1 MLNKA
6 TKMDRQL
13 NFFKVAKF
21 RQICFNS
28 WEGSKEEGLGPTY
41 YENLY
46 CRYRHFIASYMAVG

>member
-1 MLNKA
+1 
-6 TKMDRQL
+6 MDRQL

-41 YENLY
+41 NENLY